1 MVENQQSITP
11 QGLSTFLSFGAKS
24 VQPEILEELLIGR
37 QQNVDFL
44 AKCVNDIAYEGLN
57 HQLMVVGRRGM
68 GKTHILRVL
77 YHRLQPAL
85 QENKIVVAYFAE
97 EEYGISGYLDF
108 LIRILNAF
116 LRWNDADVEKL
127 NSEMDILRETH
138 PNRQIEVAER
148 IITEYVGERPLLIL
162 AENFD
167 NVLETLGKDGQGK
180 LRSFLYRHTHTS
192 IIATSQALSPDL
204 GREDRPFYNFFT
216 TIYLKNLS
224 YEDSL
229 ALLQKLAEKEEQ
241 SLVIEH
247 LKGKGKA
254 QVRAIHELVKGNHRL
269 LVTFYEFL
277 KADTLASLSTIFI
290 KTLNDL
296 KPYFESFIRYLPP
309 QQQKILH
316 YLALAK
322 MPQFGTEI
330 SKNCFIDQKSLSKQ
344 LSELQ
349 RKNLID
355 ALPDPDDKRNKR
367 YDIAEPLLRI
377 SIEIG
382 EHREGISSLF
392 IDFLALYYSYEEL
405 MTQKE
410 RFQSLHTLETDPL
423 RKRDLYFDLKARE
436 DAIIRKQEYES
447 NRVES
452 KAFRNMKK
460 KYEENDFKAVI
471 KWAEKVENKERDEN
485 YYGCLGYVYGVV
497 KEYEKSIYNYKK
509 SIEIE
514 PEDHITWYNL
524 ALTFDDINEFDD
536 AVESYEKSIIL
547 DSTYYQ
553 SWHNLGVLFLQLENV
568 EKAIEIYEKA
578 TIIVPENFE
587 VWYDLGVA
595 FTESS
600 QYGKAIE
607 NYIKATKLNQN
618 LHQAWHN
625 LGWCYLEIGSEK
637 EGIEVLFKSI
647 LTGVV
652 FINNQSR
659 DVKKQV
665 LSNISENILFILQN
679 DKSLSIN
686 QLKDIESIIENG
698 YGMPKELKIPYL
710 YVQIYRRYVLEKEE
724 KALFELPKEQRE
736 FFMREIVNK
745 NKGV

>member
-1 MVENQQSITP
+1 MVENQQGVTP

-148 IITEYVGERPLLIL
+148 IITEYVGDRPLLIL

-405 MTQKE
+405 ITQKD
-410 RFQSLHTLETDPL
+410 RFENLHFFETDPL
-423 RKRDLYFDLKARE
+423 RKRELYFDLKARE
-436 DAIIRKQEYES
+436 DAIIRKQEYEA
-447 NRVES
+447 NKVVS
-452 KAFRNMKK
+452 KALRNMKEK
-460 KYEENDFKAVI
+460 FKQEDYKSVI
-471 KWAEKVENKERDEN
+471 KFADKVEDKERDSDFYFDLAVSYEN
-485 YYGCLGYVYGVV
+485 L
-497 KEYEKSIYNYKK
+497 EIYEVAIEFFLK
-509 SIEIE
+509 SIEFSNKSFKEYYSLRMIWNLYMTLIE
-514 PEDHITWYNL
+514 SVDSPEIHDSNL
-524 ALTFDDINEFDD
+524 RNMKIPKYTTKQNINKVSEYTQKNIDI
-536 AVESYEKSIIL
+536 
-547 DSTYYQ
+547 
-553 SWHNLGVLFLQLENV
+553 
-568 EKAIEIYEKA
+568 
-578 TIIVPENFE
+578 
-587 VWYDLGVA
+587 
-595 FTESS
+595 
-600 QYGKAIE
+600 
-607 NYIKATKLNQN
+607 
-618 LHQAWHN
+618 
-625 LGWCYLEIGSEK
+625 SEK
-637 EGIEVLFKSI
+637 IVKNGCSLIALLEKFNVPAFDKTFEIQGISKCI
-647 LTGVV
+647 LY
-652 FINNQSR
+652 
-659 DVKKQV
+659 
-665 LSNISENILFILQN
+665 ILQN
-679 DKSLSIN
+679 DKSLTTN

>member
-1 MVENQQSITP
+1 MVENQQGVTP

-148 IITEYVGERPLLIL
+148 IITEYVGDRPLLIL

-316 YLALAK
+316 YLALAR

-405 MTQKE
+405 MTQKD
-410 RFQSLHTLETDPL
+410 RFQNLHTLETDPL
-423 RKRDLYFDLKARE
+423 RKQELYFDLKARE
-436 DAIIRKQEYES
+436 DAIFRKHEYEA
-447 NRVES
+447 NKVNS
-452 KAFRNMKK
+452 KAFRNMKE
-460 KYEENDFKAVI
+460 KYEENDFKSVI
-471 KWAEKVENKERDEN
+471 KWAEKVEEKERDEN

-514 PEDHITWYNL
+514 PEDHITWYN
-524 ALTFDDINEFDD
+524 
-536 AVESYEKSIIL
+536 
-547 DSTYYQ
+547 
-553 SWHNLGVLFLQLENV
+553 
-568 EKAIEIYEKA
+568 
-578 TIIVPENFE
+578 
-587 VWYDLGVA
+587 
-595 FTESS
+595 
-600 QYGKAIE
+600 
-607 NYIKATKLNQN
+607 
-618 LHQAWHN
+618 
-625 LGWCYLEIGSEK
+625 
-637 EGIEVLFKSI
+637 
-647 LTGVV
+647 
-652 FINNQSR
+652 
-659 DVKKQV
+659 
-665 LSNISENILFILQN
+665 
-679 DKSLSIN
+679 
-686 QLKDIESIIENG
+686 
-698 YGMPKELKIPYL
+698 
-710 YVQIYRRYVLEKEE
+710 
-724 KALFELPKEQRE
+724 
-736 FFMREIVNK
+736 
-745 NKGV
+745 

>member
-1 MVENQQSITP
+1 MVENQQGVTP

-127 NSEMDILRETH
+127 NLEMDLLRETH

-148 IITEYVGERPLLIL
+148 IITEYVGDRPLLIL

-229 ALLQKLAEKEEQ
+229 ALLQKLAKKEEQ

-405 MTQKE
+405 ITQIE
-410 RFQSLHTLETDPL
+410 RFQNLHTLEINPL
-423 RKRDLYFDLKARE
+423 RKQELYFDLKARE
-436 DAIIRKQEYES
+436 DAIVRKQEYEA
-447 NRVES
+447 NKLVS
-452 KAFRNMKK
+452 KAFRRMQE
-460 KYEENDFKAVI
+460 KYGQKDFKAVI
-471 KWAEKVENKERDEN
+471 KYAEKVEEEEQNFDFYHNLAASYMYIE
-485 YYGCLGYVYGVV
+485 
-497 KEYEKSIYNYKK
+497 EYEKSVEYFLKSLEFNNSLFKEYLTLQQIWQLYVILALSNKNVLLIKSNSKSIFDSDKDKIMSQISDYVKK
-509 SIEIE
+509 SVILSKKIIEKGS
-514 PEDHITWYNL
+514 N
-524 ALTFDDINEFDD
+524 FMNF
-536 AVESYEKSIIL
+536 
-547 DSTYYQ
+547 
-553 SWHNLGVLFLQLENV
+553 V
-568 EKAIEIYEKA
+568 EKIDL
-578 TIIVPENFE
+578 PD
-587 VWYDLGVA
+587 YDKNNELV
-595 FTESS
+595 SVS
-600 QYGKAIE
+600 
-607 NYIKATKLNQN
+607 NY
-618 LHQAWHN
+618 
-625 LGWCYLEIGSEK
+625 
-637 EGIEVLFKSI
+637 
-647 LTGVV
+647 
-652 FINNQSR
+652 
-659 DVKKQV
+659 
-665 LSNISENILFILQN
+665 ILFILQN

-686 QLKDIESIIENG
+686 QLKDLESIIEKD

>member
-1 MVENQQSITP
+1 MVENQQGITP

-37 QQNVDFL
+37 QQNVDYL

-85 QENKIVVAYFAE
+85 EENKIVVAYFAE

-127 NSEMDILRETH
+127 NSEMDLLRETH

-148 IITEYVGERPLLIL
+148 IITEYVGDRPLLIL

-224 YEDSL
+224 FEDSL

-241 SLVIEH
+241 TLVIEH

-330 SKNCFIDQKSLSKQ
+330 SKNCFIDPKSLSKQ

-349 RKNLID
+349 RRNLID

-405 MTQKE
+405 KIQKD
-410 RFQSLHTLETDPL
+410 RFQNLHSLETDPL
-423 RKRDLYFDLKARE
+423 RKRELYFDLKARE
-436 DAIIRKQEYES
+436 DAIVRKKEYEA
-447 NRVES
+447 NKKES
-452 KAFRNMKK
+452 KAFRNM
-460 KYEENDFKAVI
+460 EEKFAQVNPKGVI
-471 KWAEKVENKERDEN
+471 KFAEKVEEKEKDFRFYFYLASAYLKTKRYEEALEYYLKSLEFKIDDSDAFEYLIFDEIKHCYKELFFVYMDELLDFLNSRDKDVDYSTEFIPIHYWKN
-485 YYGCLGYVYGVV
+485 TSDFNFKMVDISKKIIKSGFSFLVFIKRNNVT
-497 KEYEKSIYNYKK
+497 EYDERL
-509 SIEIE
+509 E
-514 PEDHITWYNL
+514 
-524 ALTFDDINEFDD
+524 
-536 AVESYEKSIIL
+536 
-547 DSTYYQ
+547 
-553 SWHNLGVLFLQLENV
+553 LEN
-568 EKAIEIYEKA
+568 I
-578 TIIVPENFE
+578 
-587 VWYDLGVA
+587 
-595 FTESS
+595 S
-600 QYGKAIE
+600 Q
-607 NYIKATKLNQN
+607 
-618 LHQAWHN
+618 
-625 LGWCYLEIGSEK
+625 C
-637 EGIEVLFKSI
+637 
-647 LTGVV
+647 V
-652 FINNQSR
+652 F
-659 DVKKQV
+659 
-665 LSNISENILFILQN
+665 FILQN
-679 DKSLSIN
+679 DQSLSIKE
-686 QLKDIESIIENG
+686 LKDLELIIEKD

-745 NKGV
+745 SKGV

>member
-1 MVENQQSITP
+1 MVENQQGITP

-148 IITEYVGERPLLIL
+148 IITEYVGDRPLLIL

-224 YEDSL
+224 FEDSL

-405 MTQKE
+405 MTQKD
-410 RFQSLHTLETDPL
+410 RFENLHTLETDPL
-423 RKRDLYFDLKARE
+423 RKRDLYFDLKARK
-436 DAIIRKQEYES
+436 DAIIRKQEYEA
-447 NRVES
+447 NKVES
-452 KAFRNMKK
+452 KAFRNMKEK
-460 KYEENDFKAVI
+460 FNLNDFKATI
-471 KWAEKVENKERDEN
+471 KLSEKVNERERDEN
-485 YYGCLGYVYGVV
+485 YFYYLGNSYLGLQQ
-497 KEYEKSIYNYKK
+497 YEKAIENYQLSLYLKNQ
-509 SIEIE
+509 SSVCN
-514 PEDHITWYNL
+514 NL
-524 ALTFDDINEFDD
+524 ALTFSLLNQYEN
-536 AVESYEKSIIL
+536 AVK
-547 DSTYYQ
+547 TYI
-553 SWHNLGVLFLQLENV
+553 
-568 EKAIEIYEKA
+568 KAIEIDPLQVAAHYNLGNDYVELGQFENAINSYNEALKINPELNEAWFKLGNIFFDSNNFIKA
-578 TIIVPENFE
+578 KDAYLKALEINSEDWASLSNLALVYRISNDIENALKISDK
-587 VWYDLGVA
+587 VLLVGVNDIKDKDN
-595 FTESS
+595 SS
-600 QYGKAIE
+600 QKWI
-607 NYIKATKLNQN
+607 LNN
-618 LHQAWHN
+618 
-625 LGWCYLEIGSEK
+625 
-637 EGIEVLFKSI
+637 V
-647 LTGVV
+647 
-652 FINNQSR
+652 
-659 DVKKQV
+659 
-665 LSNISENILFILQN
+665 SENIFFILQHN
-679 DKSLSIN
+679 KSLSIN

-710 YVQIYRRYVLEKEE
+710 YIQIYRRYVLEKEE